1 MFATEI
7 VNLGSVFDCDWQG
20 IPKISDLLIP
30 TTYKNTPDT
39 EEFNETN
46 TIVETCGMVKINSS
60 SLFF

>member
-30 TTYKNTPDT
+30 TTYKIPDT
-39 EEFNETN
+39 EEF
-46 TIVETCGMVKINSS
+46 
-60 SLFF
+60 